1 MDPSA
6 AAAIVS
12 DESGGG
18 SNSATKEKRD
28 KGDVKKRK
36 KDKKNKSSKKK
47 RKKQDEHDSSTAT
60 AAVDNDDGDEEK
72 RRAKKKRRKEERKSK
87 DKSTKNKKSTKKE
100 KRSSSS
106 KLPASNASSTSS
118 SSSDNPHFP
127 FDIQH
132 TLAPMVG
139 ASELAF
145 RLLCRKYGAT
155 LAYTPMMSAAEF
167 SRSET
172 YRRTEF
178 QTIAEDRPLV
188 CHFAANQPEEF
199 ASAAKLVE
207 NVCDAIDLNLGCP
220 QRTAYV
226 GHFGSY
232 LLDPKDRQLVLD
244 IVRAGSRAVSIPI
257 FVKIRLLDT
266 LQDTI
271 ELCRQLRD
279 AGASL
284 IAIHGRYRASF
295 ERKGPGAR
303 DGPAMLDQIAAVKE
317 AMGDDFPILS
327 NGNVIS
333 YPDVVANMKETKA
346 DGIMSAEGILDDP
359 ALYLERFGG
368 RDESDNISLDI
379 IQPSP
384 LPGVS
389 AASSNSSTSAAPT
402 PSADAKKKRKLQK
415 KLREIEKIE
424 KKISAE
430 GADSINSSQKEKLA
444 TKDTVEKEL
453 KMIEKAEAK
462 KLAESESNSKEEDG
476 AVAANDDSGET
487 SSPNSKTVS
496 YSLKQ
501 LYEDSDDRVKL
512 ALEYLSLARRYPV
525 KIRSVIFHTR
535 RMCRDLLNRFQLME
549 ECVASK
555 SIDEIEAVLE
565 KLERYSANPE
575 SFTYDRDKAKR
586 EKEAMEKKRREE
598 GKRKAYEARMIRKA
612 KREGLQDREFYLR
625 QGAEMPTVETVT
637 YLKTLPKD
645 EQLREWKGRE
655 HSQHCLAYHLDPNGC
670 KRDRACAFLHVEA
683 KGDNTFVE
691 SDEVAG

>member
-1 MDPSA
+1 
-6 AAAIVS
+6 
-12 DESGGG
+12 
-18 SNSATKEKRD
+18 
-28 KGDVKKRK
+28 
-36 KDKKNKSSKKK
+36 
-47 RKKQDEHDSSTAT
+47 
-60 AAVDNDDGDEEK
+60 
-72 RRAKKKRRKEERKSK
+72 
-87 DKSTKNKKSTKKE
+87 
-100 KRSSSS
+100 
-106 KLPASNASSTSS
+106 
-118 SSSDNPHFP
+118 
-127 FDIQH
+127 
-132 TLAPMVG
+132 
-139 ASELAF
+139 
-145 RLLCRKYGAT
+145 
-155 LAYTPMMSAAEF
+155 MSAAEF

-172 YRRTEF
+172 YRQTEF
-178 QTIAEDRPLV
+178 QTIAEDRPLA
-188 CHFAANQPEEF
+188 CHFAANKPDEF
-199 ASAAKLVE
+199 AAAAKLVE
-207 NVCDAIDLNLGCP
+207 KVCDAVDLNLGCP

-266 LQDTI
+266 PQDTI

-317 AMGDDFPILS
+317 AMGDNFPILS

-333 YPDVVANMKETKA
+333 YPDVVANMKETNA

-359 ALYLERFGG
+359 ALYLERYGG
-368 RDESDNISLDI
+368 RNESDNILLDI

-384 LPGVS
+384 LPGVP
-389 AASSNSSTSAAPT
+389 ATGSNASTSATAT
-402 PSADAKKKRKLQK
+402 ASADAKKKRKLQK

-424 KKISAE
+424 EKISAE
-430 GADSINSSQKEKLA
+430 GVSSINSSQQEKLA
-444 TKDTVEKEL
+444 TKSTVEKEL
-453 KMIEKAEAK
+453 KTIEEAEAK
-462 KLAESESNSKEEDG
+462 TLAESELKSKEED
-476 AVAANDDSGET
+476 ANSDDANET
-487 SSPNSKTVS
+487 SVCKRKTVS
-496 YSLKQ
+496 YALKQ

-512 ALEYLSLARRYPV
+512 AREYLSLARRYPV

-535 RMCRDLLNRFQLME
+535 RMCRDLLSRFQLME
-549 ECVASK
+549 ECVACQ
-555 SIDEIEAVLE
+555 SIDEVEAVLE

-586 EKEAMEKKRREE
+586 EKEALEKKRREE